1 MDFLGNIELILP
13 IQAVNDISQ
22 SLNFK
27 IIFSFYKMFS
37 PAYMNMFTSSIIDY
51 IDEDNTFGYCAFS
64 NREEQLDLSIME
76 KKSKVIIFDTRTG
89 YVNAT
94 LLVETFR
101 DKQDKEF
108 NKLTKMKDFRDLIDY
123 IEDEINS
130 NPHPSNKFKKCPNWD
145 INKKYF
151 KATYVVR
158 QKSSTICCSG
168 VYVHPD
174 LISFIL
180 SWCNNKLMAKI
191 SRLTTTL
198 LLNEGCNEM
207 VLFKNIIEE
216 EEGKLLD
223 SISDR
228 EKITDIIKTG
238 CTEEIKKIDHPSFD
252 VIQYHKLLNYVSDA
266 VDEYVMKKS
275 SEGGSGKCGSNGE
288 SNGECDIEDDVVP
301 VGAVVDL
308 RSRVNDGKLI
318 NGKSNVE
325 LKHELK
331 PDGKGKL
338 DPDDPVNANSE
349 PISEPIS
356 KPIIKVTKKRSSTLS
371 VTNQAIVIIDNYD
384 DGKCKYGS
392 KLHKLSLL
400 LIPETDLDKY
410 VDKFSRQ
417 DKLNEEQLEEQL
429 IKGTIELKS
438 DIILKII
445 SLRDVPQDFAKIYVS
460 SYEDQID
467 IWLEREKK
475 KQYLMTTNIE
485 EFKQTFVDFIG
496 DWMVI

>member
-1 MDFLGNIELILP
+1 
-13 IQAVNDISQ
+13 
-22 SLNFK
+22 
-27 IIFSFYKMFS
+27 
-37 PAYMNMFTSSIIDY
+37 MFTSSIIDY
-51 IDEDNTFGYCAFS
+51 IDEDNIFGYCAFS

-94 LLVETFR
+94 LLVEAFR

-123 IEDEINS
+123 IEDGINS

-180 SWCNNKLMAKI
+180 SWCNNKLMTKI
-191 SRLTTTL
+191 SRLMTTV

-207 VLFKNIIEE
+207 VLFKNVIEE

-228 EKITDIIKTG
+228 EKNTDIIKTG
-238 CTEEIKKIDHPSFD
+238 CTDEIKKIDHPSFD
-252 VIQYHKLLNYVSDA
+252 VIQYHKLLNYVSDV
-266 VDEYVMKKS
+266 VDEYIMKRS
-275 SEGGSGKCGSNGE
+275 SEDGSSKCGSKEGSNGE
-288 SNGECDIEDDVVP
+288 SNCESNCECDSESDVVT

-308 RSRVNDGKLI
+308 RSRVNDGKGNTEIKLE
-318 NGKSNVE
+318 SN
-325 LKHELK
+325 
-331 PDGKGKL
+331 DS
-338 DPDDPVNANSE
+338 VNDISK
-349 PISEPIS
+349 PISTPIS
-356 KPIIKVTKKRSSTLS
+356 KPIIKVTKKRPSTLS

-384 DGKCKYGS
+384 DEKCKYGS

-429 IKGTIELKS
+429 IKDQTLYSRLFRYVMFRRTLPKFMCHHT
-438 DIILKII
+438 KIK
-445 SLRDVPQDFAKIYVS
+445 LTFG
-460 SYEDQID
+460 
-467 IWLEREKK
+467 LNGKK
-475 KQYLMTTNIE
+475 RSNT
-485 EFKQTFVDFIG
+485 
-496 DWMVI
+496 